1 MSYTLRGRAET
12 RLAALVP
19 VLLGACVLAGA
30 LHRWWPVELVAL
42 MGAVGLFL
50 DVEVWH
56 RLLPYQP
63 AWATLPLGAVELGV
77 LMAIVYGF
85 GLHAPLW
92 PAVALFA
99 TGWLISVVLAQV
111 GLPLLR
117 LGYAEDGGE
126 LGRIGA
132 VSGVAIVLA
141 FGGSAA
147 TYVVRLFLQA
157 STRVRS

>member
-50 DVEVWH
+50 DVEVWN

-92 PAVALFA
+92 PAIALFA
-99 TGWLISVVLAQV
+99 TGWLTAVFLAQDCVVFRRSGRRGRGEELAEPV
-111 GLPLLR
+111 GDAHR
-117 LGYAEDGGE
+117 RGAYAM
-126 LGRIGA
+126 IGM
-132 VSGVAIVLA
+132 
-141 FGGSAA
+141 
-147 TYVVRLFLQA
+147 
-157 STRVRS
+157 